1 MRFGLWPALL
11 ALHFA
16 ATMPALSAQRATV
29 KKPQAEEKY
38 PTTLTREIQHQIL
51 MLPFYS
57 VFDSIT
63 FRIDGNKVTLHGQ
76 VVRHTLK
83 DHAEAAVK
91 SLEGVNSVVNEIEVL
106 PVSPADDELRRSVY
120 RALYEDSDLARYAVQ
135 AVPAIHIIVKN
146 GNVALEGFV
155 GSETDK
161 NRAALRADSVPK
173 AVSVKN
179 NLVVVQAKGSSAE

>member
-1 MRFGLWPALL
+1 
-11 ALHFA
+11 
-16 ATMPALSAQRATV
+16 MPALSAQRATV

-106 PVSPADDELRRSVY
+106 PVSPADDELRRSAY